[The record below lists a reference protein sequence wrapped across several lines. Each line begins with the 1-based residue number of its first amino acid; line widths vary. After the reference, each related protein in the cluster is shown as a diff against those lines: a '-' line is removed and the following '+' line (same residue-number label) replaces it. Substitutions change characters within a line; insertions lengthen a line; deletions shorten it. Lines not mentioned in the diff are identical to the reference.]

1 VKLGTSSVAVGII
14 EDDTSTTVAAL
25 DVASM
30 DIETPPLDS
39 TVVSTGMVPLLENTS
54 VGVLEIVISI

>member
-1 VKLGTSSVAVGII
+1 MAVGII
-14 EDDTSTTVAAL
+14 EDDTSTTVATL

-39 TVVSTGMVPLLENTS
+39 TVVSAGTVPLLENTS